1 MQSGHQKVSALR
13 RLFVVSGITRRCL
26 LTFRV
31 HCMNNYNR
39 PICSLFQ
46 NHVQESQRFRIRLK
60 HSSPEQS
67 ASLIEC
73 GCKPI
78 YPSYVCV
85 CVCARVRVCVC
96 ARACVRACA
105 CACVCVRVCAC
116 VRPYVRARARARA
129 RARVW
134 VCVWSIPPICL
145 AGILRGN
152 PIKNS
157 WLLVKSRWSHG
168 Y

>member
-13 RLFVVSGITRRCL
+13 RLFVVSGITRLCL

-85 CVCARVRVCVC
+85 CVCARVRVC
-96 ARACVRACA
+96 
-105 CACVCVRVCAC
+105 AC

-129 RARVW
+129 RVCEC
-134 VCVWSIPPICL
+134 VCVIHIIMKTDSGRFSPFIPCCTF
-145 AGILRGN
+145 A
-152 PIKNS
+152 
-157 WLLVKSRWSHG
+157 
-168 Y
+168 